1 MSAYDLFSETRPENR
16 RSASGRT
23 PGMTSQ
29 ADEMR
34 SLYLQTITVLSNTFR
49 RLERQVPK
57 PQQVPFRDGFV
68 FRFIEQTLEQALL
81 LKLARVVTGLRAVD
95 VLLKAGLLQEMAAT
109 CRMLDEIGEDIAFL
123 AAPLTND
130 EITELHKRYLG
141 GFWAEEFQAPDNT
154 LARHQKPDTPKRNKI
169 QAYVQRVLNP
179 DDNPSRIADVNQALS
194 STYSGYIHASAPQV
208 MDLYGGNPAHFH
220 IEGMQ
225 GTPLMEDHVYDAW
238 NYFYRGIG
246 GGIVVSRA
254 FGDSSLSKTLGEFH
268 DKFLEQSGERANGL
282 PRIAG
287 AEPQLRQPA

>member
-1 MSAYDLFSETRPENR
+1 
-16 RSASGRT
+16 
-23 PGMTSQ
+23 MTSQ

-141 GFWAEEFQAPDNT
+141 GFWAEEFQAP
-154 LARHQKPDTPKRNKI
+154 
-169 QAYVQRVLNP
+169 
-179 DDNPSRIADVNQALS
+179 PS
-194 STYSGYIHASAPQV
+194 SA
-208 MDLYGGNPAHFH
+208 
-220 IEGMQ
+220 
-225 GTPLMEDHVYDAW
+225 
-238 NYFYRGIG
+238 
-246 GGIVVSRA
+246 
-254 FGDSSLSKTLGEFH
+254 
-268 DKFLEQSGERANGL
+268 ANL
-282 PRIAG
+282 PSD
-287 AEPQLRQPA
+287 